1 MVPRRELVS
10 IVLPVYNEAATLS
23 QLIERLDR
31 VMRTMSGR
39 YTFEFVLVD
48 DGSVDETLDTARHLA
63 AVDDRIKVVAL
74 RRNYGQTA
82 ALQVGFDHA
91 DGDVVISMDADL
103 QHFPEDIPAFLDR
116 IEQGY
121 DVVCGWRSDRREGL
135 ARRWP
140 SKAANWLVRK
150 LTGLTVHDVG
160 TTFRAYRGDVVR
172 QLRLLGEHHR
182 FIPVLAKNLGATIT
196 EVEIKNIER
205 PVGNSNYGL
214 SRTLNVLLDIVFLVF
229 YVKYLD
235 RPIRVFGRL
244 ALACFG
250 LAAIIL
256 AVLGFLTI
264 AYHVAAVRERSG
276 WFLLALVLLVSG
288 VQFLLFG
295 LVSEVVV
302 RMYFYPG
309 QAKPYLVRSIS
320 RSGVSSSIVPGERSE
335 SRGIVPSEPG
345 ESIGLAPSERSEA
358 GAPR

>member
-1 MVPRRELVS
+1 MVPRRQLVS
-10 IVLPVYNEAATLS
+10 VVLPVYNEAATLPE
-23 QLIERLDR
+23 LMERLEQ
-31 VMRTMSGR
+31 VARTMSSR
-39 YTFEFVLVD
+39 YAFEFVLVD
-48 DGSVDETLDTARHLA
+48 DGSQDRTIETAQQLA
-63 AVDDRIKVVAL
+63 TVDDRVKVVAL

-82 ALQVGFDHA
+82 ALQVGFEHA
-91 DGDVVISMDADL
+91 EGDIVMSMDADL

-121 DVVCGWRSDRREGL
+121 DVVCGWRSDRREGV

-160 TTFRAYRGDVVR
+160 TTFRAYRGDIVR

-182 FIPVLAKNLGATIT
+182 FIPVLAKNLGAKIT
-196 EVEIKNIER
+196 EVEIRNIER
-205 PVGNSNYGL
+205 PVGTSNYGL
-214 SRTLNVLLDIVFLVF
+214 SRTLNVLLDIAFLVF

-244 ALACFG
+244 ALACIA
-250 LAAIIL
+250 LAGIIL

-264 AYHVAAVRERSG
+264 AYHVPAVRERSG

-309 QAKPYLVRSIS
+309 QAKPYLVRSLPTS
-320 RSGVSSSIVPGERSE
+320 DASSSLAPNELSE
-335 SRGIVPSEPG
+335 SRGVSTVT
-345 ESIGLAPSERSEA
+345 R
-358 GAPR
+358 R